1 MSFMDMI
8 YFSIVQGVG
17 EFLPIS
23 SSGHLFLLKRLLHL
37 EEMPIIFDILLHVA
51 TLLAVFIFFRTQI
64 LSLLKTFWDS
74 LKNGFKAL
82 PTEEERE
89 NQNYILFVIVVTIF
103 TGIIGITIDKTL
115 YIWENLFW
123 VSTFFLVTAFL
134 LVFSQYLNSKE
145 NSRSNIFLGN
155 WLFLAVIVGI
165 AQGIGTIPG
174 ISRSGITIATLLMLR
189 FPRNRVAEI
198 SFIISIPAILGAI
211 ALHFKDLKE
220 SNLWDLVTPL
230 KLVLGMTLTFVIG
243 YISLVILQ
251 KMLNRAK
258 LGYFSIYLVMV
269 AFLGYYLYFF

>member
-1 MSFMDMI
+1 MSFTDMI
-8 YFSIVQGVG
+8 FFSIIQGIG

-23 SSGHLFLLKRLLHL
+23 SSGHLFLLKRILHL
-37 EEMPIIFDILLHVA
+37 EEMPIVFDILLHVA
-51 TLLAVFIFFRTQI
+51 TLCAVFIFFRERII
-64 LSLLKTFWDS
+64 LLLKAFWDS
-74 LKNGFKAL
+74 LKNGFKPL
-82 PTEEERE
+82 PTKEGRE
-89 NQNYILFVIVVTIF
+89 DQNFILFILVVTFF

-145 NSRSNIFLGN
+145 NSNPNIFLGN
-155 WLFLAVIVGI
+155 WLLLAVIVGV

-189 FPRNRVAEI
+189 FPRSRVAEI

-211 ALHFKDLKE
+211 VLHFKDLKE

-230 KLVLGMTLTFVIG
+230 QLILGMALTFVIG
-243 YISLVILQ
+243 YFSLVLLQ

-258 LGYFSIYLVMV
+258 LGYFSIYLVLA